1 MTTILN
7 MRSSD
12 MSGNSQLHSL
22 SKAEFG
28 QFRDWL
34 YQQAGIHLADVK
46 CSMVSGRL
54 QKRLHALQL
63 PGFAAYLDYLKV
75 PANQQER
82 QTALNLLTTNETYFF
97 REEKHFQFLQKLL
110 AAQPQQQNWQ
120 VWSAAASSGQEAYS
134 IAMTFAQQL
143 GLNSRWQVS
152 ATDINTTVLEK
163 AQRAIYSMDEATK
176 IPEAMLKA
184 YCDKGIGKD
193 EGWFRIGQNIRQH
206 VSFSVTNLFKPDKQL
221 PVFDVIFLRNV
232 LIYFESEDKKLIVN
246 NVLKQLKPGGC
257 LLVGHSESIHGYH
270 PALVQLQPS
279 CYRYSPESTGYVTI

>member
-1 MTTILN
+1 MDG
-7 MRSSD
+7 R
-12 MSGNSQLHSL
+12 SQLHSL
-22 SKAEFG
+22 SKSEFI

-63 PGFAAYLDYLKV
+63 SGFAAYLDYLKV
-75 PANQQER
+75 PAHQQER

-97 REEKHFQFLQKLL
+97 REDKHFLFLQKLL
-110 AAQPQQQNWQ
+110 VAQPQLQNWQ

-134 IAMTFAQQL
+134 IAMTLAQQL
-143 GLNSRWQVS
+143 GFTKSWQVS

-163 AQRAIYSMDEATK
+163 AQRAIYAIDEAAK

-184 YCDKGIGKD
+184 YCEKGVGKD
-193 EGWFRIGQNIRQH
+193 QGWFRIGQSIRQR
-206 VSFSVTNLFKPDKQL
+206 VNFCVTNLFKPDKTL

-232 LIYFESEDKKLIVN
+232 LIYFELEDKKLIVN
-246 NVLKQLKPGGC
+246 NVLRQLKPGGC

-279 CYRYSPESTGYVTI
+279 CYRYSPQHSSEITR